1 MLQAK
6 DRSFGPTL
14 GDRAIGAAVP
24 VATVLLLLAVWEL
37 AVRPLGIPAYMLPLP
52 SDFLAL
58 FWTKGALILRHTLPT
73 AGIILG
79 GFALGTLVAVPLGL
93 AIASSRFLQKGLY
106 PVLVILQIAPKTIIA
121 PLLIVWYG
129 TGSLPKLMLTT
140 LMTFF
145 PILVDS
151 MAGFRAIDPRLYQIT
166 ASMGASSRQ
175 TFRAIRVPAAMP
187 FIFSGLKIG
196 MVSAVMASMV
206 VEYIGSSE
214 GLGYLTMYAFGRL
227 DVSLMFAAI
236 LTTAVLGLVFTSVL
250 VSTERV
256 LMPWLRRAGED

>member
-1 MLQAK
+1 MLHAGT
-6 DRSFGPTL
+6 RRFGPTFA
-14 GDRAIGAAVP
+14 DRALNAAVP
-24 VATVLLLLAVWEL
+24 LATVLVVLALWQFTI
-37 AVRPLGIPAYMLPLP
+37 RPLGIPGYMLPRP

-58 FWTKGALILRHTLPT
+58 FWTKGSLILRHTLPT

-79 GFALGTLVAVPLGL
+79 GFALGTLVAVPLGFL
-93 AIASSRFLQKGLY
+93 IASSRALQKGLY

-129 TGSLPKLMLTT
+129 TGSVPKLVLTT

-187 FIFSGLKIG
+187 YIFSGLKIG

-214 GLGYLTMYAFGRL
+214 GLGNLTMYAFSRQ
-227 DVSLMFAAI
+227 DVPLMFAAI
-236 LTTAVLGLVFTSVL
+236 LTTAVMGLVFTSL
-250 VSTERV
+250 LSSTERL
-256 LMPWLRRAGED
+256 LMPWLRRAGEE